1 MRLHAARPEASMRTR
16 ARATLAVVLLVGV
29 AVGGCAGLAPPP
41 RPADYPFHAASPPF
55 ELSWRITE
63 GPGSVQA
70 DGLIERRNPNVG
82 TATLQLIGVDA
93 TGRIVS
99 FSPPIPVRWGS
110 AWDAEGFTVALTP
123 RGTVQRY
130 EVRVQSF
137 EYTQGMRSSH
147 D

>member
-1 MRLHAARPEASMRTR
+1 MRTR

-29 AVGGCAGLAPPP
+29 AVGGCAGLAPPL
-41 RPADYPFHAASPPF
+41 RPADYPFHAASAPF